1 MSKYRYPLQR
11 IVDLKTS
18 EKTQAEWMLS
28 AAIGKLHDEERSLE
42 QLASELAECR
52 ERLHAAASEGIPL
65 AELQMIQHYIGFLE
79 SRIDRKKQDVRYA
92 QTEVERGQIRLSDKM
107 MDEKIW
113 LKTKEKALDAFL
125 HGMRLKEQNELDEMA
140 TVRHM
145 LAAR

>member
-1 MSKYRYPLQR
+1 
-11 IVDLKTS
+11 
-18 EKTQAEWMLS
+18 
-28 AAIGKLHDEERSLE
+28 
-42 QLASELAECR
+42 
-52 ERLHAAASEGIPL
+52 
-65 AELQMIQHYIGFLE
+65 
-79 SRIDRKKQDVRYA
+79 
-92 QTEVERGQIRLSDKM
+92 M